1 MTTDPAAEK
10 RRIRREMRERLREI
24 TLERAQSAGLQIAD
38 EIERL
43 EIWRAAERVVLFASL
58 LDEIDTST
66 VWHRAIRD
74 SKPVLLPRLT
84 SARSLEFAVAAKST
98 LVSGPRYS
106 ISEPPTET
114 PPMDLT
120 RRDLV
125 LVPGLA
131 FDREGGRLGRGGGY
145 YDRTF
150 ATGRMPGARPILI
163 GIGFGFQV
171 VDRLP
176 MTSLDVR
183 MDGIL
188 SEAGAVLV
196 DGTEPGEPR

>member
-1 MTTDPAAEK
+1 MTTDPLAEK
-10 RRIRREMRERLREI
+10 RLIRRAMRERLREI
-24 TLERAQSAGLQIAD
+24 TLERARSAGMRIAD

-43 EIWRAAERVVLFASL
+43 ELWRAAARVVLFASL
-58 LDEIDTST
+58 PDEIDTST
-66 VWHRAIRD
+66 IWHRAIRD
-74 SKPVLLPRLT
+74 GKPVLLPRLT

-98 LVSGPRYS
+98 LIMDPRYS
-106 ISEPPTET
+106 ISEPPPES
-114 PPMDLT
+114 PPIDLA

-131 FDREGGRLGRGGGY
+131 FDRQGGRLGRGGGY

-163 GIGFGFQV
+163 GVGFGFQV

-188 SEAGAVLV
+188 SEAEAVLV
-196 DGTEPGEPR
+196 DGTEPGESR